1 MVFRR
6 GLFMRSE
13 RERERWTGR
22 ETNEGWSGN
31 LRSKAGCWERER
43 EIAREKRRWSFRLAG
58 TAVADW
64 LMAAARPGVEET
76 RPRRTT
82 EPHGALSR
90 SRSRLSRNE
99 QVGRGAE
106 EGSGSPSR
114 IASQSQVM
122 TRSHGGMERLTALVR
137 EFGSLFLPDQF
148 SSWSSWF
155 FFSFLLFFFQ

>member
-1 MVFRR
+1 VGSSLSLPPSPLTRR
-6 GLFMRSE
+6 ADGVPKRSIYATRTRTRAMDWKGNERRLE
-13 RERERWTGR
+13 RESEVK
-22 ETNEGWSGN
+22 GWLLGKGKGN
-31 LRSKAGCWERER
+31 CKG
-43 EIAREKRRWSFRLAG
+43 KRRWSFRLAG

-64 LMAAARPGVEET
+64 LMAAARPGVEEM

-82 EPHGALSR
+82 EPHGALSRSR

-122 TRSHGGMERLTALVR
+122 TRSQGGMERLTA
-137 EFGSLFLPDQF
+137 
-148 SSWSSWF
+148 
-155 FFSFLLFFFQ
+155 